1 MTKHIYTCTIQ
12 ENLVLISK
20 SKTEQNT
27 EALAYIPGSNIR
39 GIVAGSL
46 FNAKRKAEMKKE
58 NNTEKINAL
67 TNDIDNIIFN
77 GSVLFGDA
85 HLIINGQRSYK
96 IPASYYYEKDKDN
109 NTIINFPTTDDFKR
123 KKLKQQRTGYFVLE
137 NDQLHIAKPNYGDSI
152 KSSRN
157 IAKRSSLKN
166 GLYVYHYLKKGQEF
180 KFEILSE
187 NDNHLEKIKEILNG
201 NTKFLGKAKGAEFGG
216 KVLFKYSTKIED
228 VTIDKTSG
236 RILYADSNLC
246 FLNEF
251 GEFTARPT
259 AEQLTGN
266 SNTKI
271 DWEKSRLRFRRY
283 MPYNQ
288 HRQNW
293 DAERLII
300 EKGSVFVFENEVQ
313 FNENI
318 LKKGIGCFVTEGYGR
333 VLINPAF
340 LPENDAESKNGKEIA
355 IFKEKEEYTTSNNS
369 ENNKPENKEYE
380 ETKNEL
386 LVSLIHHKEEENLSQ
401 QIQEKVNKYV
411 KDNSF
416 SKSITAS
423 QWNRVYNAT
432 KMSANVESLE
442 KILEDIQKSKSKEI
456 WKEKDKLLLK
466 DFLNDKEVKK
476 NKIFALK
483 LLAKKMRFETKNK
496 QEK

>member
-85 HLIINGQRSYK
+85 HLIINGQRSHK

-201 NTKFLGKAKGAEFGG
+201 NTKFLGKAKGSEFGG
-216 KVLFKYSTKIED
+216 KVLFTFSDEVSITDTNTTGK
-228 VTIDKTSG
+228 
-236 RILYADSNLC
+236 ILYADSNLC
-246 FLNEF
+246 FLNEY

-266 SNTKI
+266 SNAKI

-300 EKGSVFVFENEVQ
+300 EKGSVFVFENKVQ
-313 FNENI
+313 FDGNL

-333 VLINPAF
+333 VILDPDF
-340 LPENDAESKNGKEIA
+340 LPETKPEDKYGKEIT
-355 IFKEKEEYTTSNNS
+355 IFKEKKEDTASKKT
-369 ENNKPENKEYE
+369 ENNKPENKEYK

-386 LVSLIHHKEEENLSQ
+386 LDSLIHYKEEENLSR
-401 QIQEKVNKYV
+401 QIQEKVNEYV
-411 KDNSF
+411 ENNSF

-423 QWNRVYNAT
+423 QWSRVYNAT
-432 KMSANVESLE
+432 KMITDTYTLE
-442 KILEDIQKSKSKEI
+442 NILEDIQKGKSKEI
-456 WKEKDKLLLK
+456 WKEKDIELINKFLELDKIK
-466 DFLNDKEVKK
+466 DK
-476 NKIFALK
+476 NSFALR
-483 LLAKKMRFETKNK
+483 LLAKKMRLETKNK
-496 QEK
+496 Q

>member
-1 MTKHIYTCTIQ
+1 MTKHIYTCTVQ

-46 FNAKRKAEMKKE
+46 FNAKRKAEMEKE

-77 GSVLFGDA
+77 GSILFGDA
-85 HLIINGQRSYK
+85 HLIINGQRSHK

-109 NTIINFPTTDDFKR
+109 NTIINFPTTDDFKS
-123 KKLKQQRTGYFVLE
+123 KKLKQQRTGYFVLK

-180 KFEILSE
+180 QFEIIS
-187 NDNHLEKIKEILNG
+187 DNKTLLDKIKTVLDNQ
-201 NTKFLGKAKGAEFGG
+201 TKFLGKAKGAEFGG
-216 KVLFKYSTKIED
+216 KVIFTYDREETIN
-228 VTIDKTSG
+228 VTNNKGT
-236 RILYADSNLC
+236 ILYADSNLC
-246 FLNEF
+246 FLNEY

-266 SNTKI
+266 SNAII

-300 EKGSVFVFENEVQ
+300 EKGSVFYFNEEVQ
-313 FNENI
+313 FDEDF

-333 VLINPAF
+333 VLINPDF
-340 LPENDAESKNGKEIA
+340 LPEIEAESKNGKEIA
-355 IFKEKEEYTTSNNS
+355 IFKEKEEDTTSNNS

-386 LVSLIHHKEEENLSQ
+386 LVSLIHQKEEENLSQ
-401 QIQEKVNKYV
+401 QIQEKVNEYV
-411 KDNSF
+411 ENNSF

-423 QWNRVYNAT
+423 QWSRVYNAT
-432 KMSANVESLE
+432 KMITDENSLTN
-442 KILEDIQKSKSKEI
+442 ILEDIQKSKSKEI
-456 WKEKDKLLLK
+456 WKEKDKQLLK
-466 DFLNDKEVKK
+466 DFLNDNEVKE
-476 NKIFALK
+476 NKVFALK
-483 LLAKKMRFETKNK
+483 LLAKKMRLETKNK

>member
-1 MTKHIYTCTIQ
+1 MTKHIYTCTVQ

-46 FNAKRKAEMKKE
+46 FHQKAE
-58 NNTEKINAL
+58 NKI
-67 TNDIDNIIFN
+67 TDDTINDIIFN

-85 HLIINGQRSYK
+85 HLIINGKRSHK
-96 IPASYYYEKDKDN
+96 IPASYYYEKDKN
-109 NTIINFPTTDDFKR
+109 NDTVINFPTNHDFKN
-123 KKLKQQRTGYFVLE
+123 KKLKQQRAVYFIFE
-137 NDQLHIAKPNYGDSI
+137 NEQLHIAKPNYGDSI

-157 IAKRSSLKN
+157 IAKRSSRKS

-228 VTIDKTSG
+228 VTIDKTTG
-236 RILYADSNLC
+236 TILYADSNLC

-259 AEQLTGN
+259 AEQLTGI
-266 SNTKI
+266 SNAKI

-300 EKGSVFVFENEVQ
+300 EKGSVFYFNEEVQ
-313 FNENI
+313 FDEDF

-333 VLINPAF
+333 VLINPDF

-355 IFKEKEEYTTSNNS
+355 IFKEKEEETTSNNS

-386 LVSLIHHKEEENLSQ
+386 LVSLIHHKEEENLSR
-401 QIQEKVNKYV
+401 QIQEKVNEYV
-411 KDNSF
+411 ENNSF

-423 QWNRVYNAT
+423 QWSRVYNAT
-432 KMSANVESLE
+432 KMITDDNSLTN
-442 KILEDIQKSKSKEI
+442 ILEYIQKSKSKEI
-456 WKEKDKLLLK
+456 WKENDKQLLK

-476 NKIFALK
+476 NKVFALK
-483 LLAKKMRFETKNK
+483 LLAKKMRLETKNK
-496 QEK
+496 